1 MLFRSEAAVQIME
14 AGGAREIFTGQ
25 SAYISYRPG
34 QRGGVEAFM
43 NEVDRGG
50 SGPGQMGY
58 FSFHQMGSC
67 RMGNDPA
74 TSVIGPDH
82 QAHVVKGLYV
92 ADGSAF
98 PSASGVNPMIT
109 IMAMA
114 HRASRFI
121 AAAC

>member
-1 MLFRSEAAVQIME
+1 MD
-14 AGGAREIFTGQ
+14 
-25 SAYISYRPG
+25 
-34 QRGGVEAFM
+34 
-43 NEVDRGG
+43 EVDRRGY
-50 SGPGQMGY
+50 GPGQMSY
-58 FSFHQMGSC
+58 LSFHQMGSC
-67 RMGNDPA
+67 RMGVDPE

-82 QAHVVKGLYV
+82 ESHAVKGLFV

-109 IMAMA
+109 IMSMA

>member
-1 MLFRSEAAVQIME
+1 MDD
-14 AGGAREIFTGQ
+14 
-25 SAYISYRPG
+25 
-34 QRGGVEAFM
+34 
-43 NEVDRGG
+43 VDRHGY
-50 SGPGQMGY
+50 GPGQIGY
-58 FSFHQMGSC
+58 VSFHQMGSC
-67 RMGNDPA
+67 RMGNDSQ
-74 TSVIGPDH
+74 TSVIGADH
-82 QAHVVKGLYV
+82 HAHAVNGLFV

>member
-1 MLFRSEAAVQIME
+1 ME

-25 SAYISYRPG
+25 SAYVAYRPG
-34 QRGGVEAFM
+34 QRGGIEAFM
-43 NEVDRGG
+43 NEVDRQGF
-50 SGPGQMGY
+50 GPGQMGY

-82 QAHVVKGLYV
+82 EAHTVKGLFV